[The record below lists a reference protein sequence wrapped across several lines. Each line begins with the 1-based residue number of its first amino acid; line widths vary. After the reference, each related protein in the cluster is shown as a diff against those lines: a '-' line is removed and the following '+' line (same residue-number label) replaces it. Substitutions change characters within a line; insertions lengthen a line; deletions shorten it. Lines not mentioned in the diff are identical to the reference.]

1 MADEAALTTEA
12 VQTVQTP
19 YGQALRCNGV
29 SKTTGKRCGKAARHG
44 AKTCAIHGPTGSGYW
59 SRDGVREDPRLF
71 PNVAGGYHAPPTEV
85 VMSFLAAQER
95 SLRISRAAAVID
107 AVSLELVHGLVE
119 GMVQVMATFVP
130 PARELEALGALYDWQ
145 ASLLHGVVRL

>member
-1 MADEAALTTEA
+1 MAKEAAI
-12 VQTVQTP
+12 TP
-19 YGQALRCNGV
+19 KSIEIIRTPFGEALRCAGV
-29 SKTTGKRCGKAARHG
+29 SKTTGKRCGKAALRG

-71 PNVAGGYHAPPTEV
+71 PNAAGGYHAPPTEV

-95 SLRISRAAAVID
+95 SLRISKQAGVID

-119 GMVQVMATFVP
+119 GMVQVIATFVP
-130 PARELEALGALYDWQ
+130 PARELEALNALYDWQ
-145 ASLLHGVVRL
+145 ASLLTEVVRL